1 MAPEKE
7 LTRSFVLK
15 SRLAEM
21 RKGCRRVLADVRN
34 AGFSCEEI
42 FAIHLA
48 VEEAMVNAHKHGNR
62 KSAEKTVT
70 VEYSTTP
77 EKFDITVADQG
88 AGFDPSRVPDPRKGA
103 NIEKD
108 SGRGVLLMQ
117 SYMDIVEYNT
127 SGNCVHMVK
136 FRAK

>member
-1 MAPEKE
+1 MAPDKEKTKS
-7 LTRSFVLK
+7 LVLK
-15 SRLAEM
+15 SRLGEM

-34 AGFSCEEI
+34 AGYTCDEI

-48 VEEAMVNAHKHGNR
+48 VEEALMNAHKHGNR
-62 KSAEKTVT
+62 KNPEKTVS

-77 EKFDITVADQG
+77 EQFEISVEDQG
-88 AGFDPSRVPDPRKGA
+88 EGFDPARVPDPRDAG
-103 NIEKD
+103 NLQKD

-127 SGNCVHMVK
+127 SGNRVHMVK
-136 FRAK
+136 YRAK